1 MATKT
6 RRPAPPPRPSGPAPR
21 HSSRTR
27 LLAGI
32 LAVVMLGS
40 VVTVTVAGFANRGGD
55 DDERTTTPTGCPAA
69 DKSDAPRLAFDNRPV
84 WCLTSGTSYA
94 AVFATSEGEIRFD
107 LDTDRMPET
116 TNNFVVLAR
125 YGYFDNTLLF
135 RIDPSIGIIQGG
147 APTTNSWSDPGPGYT
162 IPDEGGTFMPTA
174 NGGARGP
181 FTYEPG
187 QLVMARS
194 AGLNSS
200 GAQFFFTTTESAS
213 LLDDQGSYLVFGTTD
228 DAGQAVLD
236 AMMALYEVDPD
247 SPYGGGPTRD
257 LVVHSVTI
265 AEG

>member
-6 RRPAPPPRPSGPAPR
+6 RRPAPPPSGPPQR

-40 VVTVTVAGFANRGGD
+40 VVTVTVAGFANRGD
-55 DDERTTTPTGCPAA
+55 DGDERTTTPTGCPAP
-69 DKSDAPRLAFDNRPV
+69 DKSDAPRYAFDNRPTY
-84 WCLTSGTSYA
+84 CLTSGTSYT
-94 AVFATSEGEIRFD
+94 AVFDTSEGEIRFA

-116 TNNFVVLAR
+116 TNNFVALAR
-125 YGYFDNTLLF
+125 YGYYDDTLLF

-147 APTTNSWSDPGPGYT
+147 APTTNSWSDPGPGYR

-181 FTYEPG
+181 FTYTSG

-200 GAQFFFTTTESAS
+200 GAQFFFTATESAS

-228 DAGQAVLD
+228 NAGQTVLD

-257 LVVHSVTI
+257 LVVRSVTI
-265 AEG
+265 VEG